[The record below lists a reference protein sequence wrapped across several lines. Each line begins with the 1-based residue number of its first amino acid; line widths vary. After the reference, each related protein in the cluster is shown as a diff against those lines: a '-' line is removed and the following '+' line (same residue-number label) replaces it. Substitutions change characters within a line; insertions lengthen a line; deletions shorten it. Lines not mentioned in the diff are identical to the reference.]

1 MKYFRTFYDYCSLF
15 LLDDIM
21 FKNILVASDGSK
33 CGDKAV
39 DMAIDLASKYDAKI
53 SALYIM
59 DFRLDFSYDDLD
71 DAGGAVLDDI
81 TAKGK
86 EKDVVVVEHIIT
98 ADPIIDMETMIR
110 KINPDIAIFGAY
122 GLSMEK
128 EDKIDYKKIGSV
140 ALNALKVA
148 KVPVLLVK

>member
-1 MKYFRTFYDYCSLF
+1 
-15 LLDDIM
+15 M

-39 DMAIDLASKYDAKI
+39 DIAIDLASKYDARVA
-53 SALYIM
+53 ALYIM
-59 DFRLDFSYDDLD
+59 DFGLDLSYDDMD

-86 EKDVVVVEHIIT
+86 EKGVVVVEHIIT
-98 ADPIIDMETMIR
+98 ADPIQDMETMIR
-110 KINPDIAIFGAY
+110 KINPDIAIFGAF
-122 GLSMEK
+122 GKSMDK
-128 EDKIDYKKIGSV
+128 EDKIKYDNIGSV
-140 ALNALKVA
+140 ALNALKVS

>member
-1 MKYFRTFYDYCSLF
+1 
-15 LLDDIM
+15 M

-39 DMAIDLASKYDAKI
+39 DIAIDLASKYDARVA
-53 SALYIM
+53 ALYIM
-59 DFRLDFSYDDLD
+59 DFGLDLTYDDMD
-71 DAGGAVLDDI
+71 DAGGEVLDEI

-86 EKDVVVVEHIIT
+86 QKDVVVVEHIIT
-98 ADPIIDMETMIR
+98 ADPIQDMETMIR
-110 KINPDIAIFGAY
+110 KINPDIAIFGAF
-122 GLSMEK
+122 GKSMDK
-128 EDKIDYKKIGSV
+128 EDKISYDKIGSV

>member
-1 MKYFRTFYDYCSLF
+1 
-15 LLDDIM
+15 M

-39 DMAIDLASKYDAKI
+39 DLAIDLASKYGAKI
-53 SALYIM
+53 SALYVM
-59 DFRLDFSYDDLD
+59 DFALDFSYDDLD

-98 ADPIIDMETMIR
+98 ADPIQDMATMIR
-110 KINPDIAIFGAY
+110 KINPDIAVFGAY
-122 GLSMEK
+122 GNY
-128 EDKIDYKKIGSV
+128 D
-140 ALNALKVA
+140 
-148 KVPVLLVK
+148 

>member
-1 MKYFRTFYDYCSLF
+1 
-15 LLDDIM
+15 M

-39 DMAIDLASKYDAKI
+39 DLAIDLAKKYGAKI

-59 DFRLDFSYDDLD
+59 DFTLDFTYDDLD

-86 EKDVVVVEHIIT
+86 ENAVVVVEHIIT
-98 ADPIIDMETMIR
+98 ADPIKDMETMIR
-110 KINPDIAIFGAY
+110 KINPDIAVFGAF
-122 GLSMEK
+122 GKSMDKK
-128 EDKIDYKKIGSV
+128 EKIDYSKIGSV
-140 ALNALKVA
+140 AENALKVS
-148 KVPVLLVK
+148 KVPVILVK

>member
-1 MKYFRTFYDYCSLF
+1 
-15 LLDDIM
+15 M

-39 DMAIDLASKYDAKI
+39 DLAIDLAKKYGAKI

-59 DFRLDFSYDDLD
+59 DFTLDFTYDDLD

-86 EKDVVVVEHIIT
+86 ENGVVVVEHIIT
-98 ADPIIDMETMIR
+98 ADPIKDMETMIR
-110 KINPDIAIFGAY
+110 KINPDIAVFGAF
-122 GLSMEK
+122 GKSMDKK
-128 EDKIDYKKIGSV
+128 EKIDYSKIGSV
-140 ALNALKVA
+140 AENALKVS
-148 KVPVLLVK
+148 KVPVILVK